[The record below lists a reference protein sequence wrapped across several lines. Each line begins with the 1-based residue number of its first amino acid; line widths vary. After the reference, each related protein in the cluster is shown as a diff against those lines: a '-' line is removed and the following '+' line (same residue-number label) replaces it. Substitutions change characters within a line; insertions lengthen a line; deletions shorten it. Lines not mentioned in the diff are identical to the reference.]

1 MNTYKENSTLQDKTP
16 SNTKK
21 RSYVLDRSRA
31 KIQLN
36 SFLERNDPEKIFS
49 KNLLDANVGIRG
61 CSYYAILAGSAETSS
76 TGESKVS
83 VDLWYESW
91 NHKEPVFAICLDYD
105 EESDFIS
112 DFPEYREWLKTG
124 VHENIWKL
132 NIIPPINE
140 FVFQK
145 DKAGNVYCSLYI
157 DENDEAASLAMFFSH
172 KNVKQFLQ
180 KYSIKFGTSDVDRIT
195 ERMQQTLARIGQG
208 EYREQMK
215 KLWNESCAVT
225 GCNIQETLIAS
236 HAKPWKISLD
246 EERVNPHN
254 GLLLSANLDAL
265 FDKGLITFNKEW
277 KILFASS
284 KIEEECKKLGV
295 VSSMSLNPP
304 ESLSEEDKREI
315 EHFLQIHRNSVFRQ
329 QTH

>member
-1 MNTYKENSTLQDKTP
+1 MNTYKKISTYQDKTP
-16 SNTKK
+16 SSTKK
-21 RSYVLDRSRA
+21 RSYNIDKSRA

-36 SFLERNDPEKIFS
+36 SFLERNDPEKILA
-49 KNLLDANVGIRG
+49 KNLLEANVGIRG
-61 CSYYAILAGSAETSS
+61 CSYYATLAESAEIHL

-105 EESDFIS
+105 DESDFIG

-124 VHENIWKL
+124 SHENIWKL

-172 KNVKQFLQ
+172 KNVHKFLQ
-180 KYSIKFGTSDVDRIT
+180 KYSIKFGTSDVNRIT

-225 GCNIQETLIAS
+225 GCCIQEALIAS
-236 HAKPWKISLD
+236 HAKPWKICSD

-284 KIEEECKKLGV
+284 EIEDECKKIGV
-295 VSSMSLNPP
+295 VSSMNLIPP
-304 ESLSEEDKREI
+304 ETLSEEDKREI
-315 EHFLQIHRNSVFRQ
+315 EYFLQIHRNSVFKRQ
-329 QTH
+329 SQ

>member
-1 MNTYKENSTLQDKTP
+1 MNTYKENSTHQDKTP

-36 SFLERNDPEKIFS
+36 SFLERNDPEKILA

-61 CSYYAILAGSAETSS
+61 SSYYATLAESAEIRS

-157 DENDEAASLAMFFSH
+157 DENDETASLAMFFCH

-208 EYREQMK
+208 EYRERMK
-215 KLWNESCAVT
+215 KMWNESCAVT

-236 HAKPWKISLD
+236 HAKPWKISSD

-284 KIEEECKKLGV
+284 EIEEECKKLGV
-295 VSSMSLNPP
+295 VSSMSLVPP
-304 ESLSEEDKREI
+304 ESLSEKDKREI
-315 EHFLQIHRNSVFRQ
+315 EYFLQIHRNSVFKRRI
-329 QTH
+329 H